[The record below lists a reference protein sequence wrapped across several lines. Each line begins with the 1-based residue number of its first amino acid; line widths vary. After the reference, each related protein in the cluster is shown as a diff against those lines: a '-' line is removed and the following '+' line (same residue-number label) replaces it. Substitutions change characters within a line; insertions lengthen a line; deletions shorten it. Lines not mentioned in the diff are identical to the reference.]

1 MTIHKLSPE
10 DRIKKA
16 HIALMKHPET
26 ALYSGVMMLGKSEVV
41 DDCPTAKTDGFNK
54 YYGRKFIEGLTDN
67 TLRGLILHENLHVA
81 LNHIGRFR
89 REFMKNAHHMN
100 VCADYVVNDVINHLE
115 DKSLCELPKGALFEP
130 KYHNWSVNE
139 ILKDLD
145 EQDNERDQSRN
156 GSSTDGLETLDEH
169 DFEGTGDGMS
179 PQEQKEMSQKIE
191 NALKEGSILA
201 GKVGGKIPRAIDE
214 LFEPKILWNELMREF
229 ISSTCKGTDEYTW
242 RKFNKRMLA
251 NDLYLPSM
259 ENESVGELIIACD
272 TSGSI
277 GQTELTIFAT
287 ELQAICNTV
296 TPELIRILWWDYEV
310 CSEQIFRPDQYE
322 DISKVLKVEGGGG
335 TRLSCVSE
343 YITKERINAD
353 AIIVFTDGWVEQ
365 DIQWNMSTPTLY
377 IVNGRKDFE
386 GTAGSQ
392 VVQYEDI

>member
-1 MTIHKLSPE
+1 
-10 DRIKKA
+10 
-16 HIALMKHPET
+16 
-26 ALYSGVMMLGKSEVV
+26 
-41 DDCPTAKTDGFNK
+41 
-54 YYGRKFIEGLTDN
+54 
-67 TLRGLILHENLHVA
+67 
-81 LNHIGRFR
+81 
-89 REFMKNAHHMN
+89 
-100 VCADYVVNDVINHLE
+100 
-115 DKSLCELPKGALFEP
+115 LFEP

-145 EQDNERDQSRN
+145 EQSDS
-156 GSSTDGLETLDEH
+156 DGNSIGVDTNLKPLDEH
-169 DFEGTGDGMS
+169 DFQGTGDNMS

-335 TRLSCVSE
+335 TRLSCVSK